1 MNNATIS
8 EIVHQMENLPTN
20 LQQQVLDFI
29 RKLTKS
35 MQHGVPGKKLL
46 RFAGTIPRDD
56 LELMSQ
62 AIEQGCEQV
71 DVNEW

>member
-1 MNNATIS
+1 MNNAMIA
-8 EIVHQMENLPTN
+8 EVVHQMENLPTN
-20 LQQQVLDFI
+20 LQHQVLDFI
-29 RKLTKS
+29 RKLTTS
-35 MQHGVPGKKLL
+35 VQRGIPGKKLL
-46 RFAGTIPRDD
+46 HFAGTIPPDD